1 MSVTVEDQSS
11 VKKVLHIEVPAD
23 EVTRELESAYTQ
35 LKKTAKIKGFR
46 PGKAP
51 RSVLERLYGKDVK
64 ADVGAKLI
72 QNAWIDAIRETN
84 LKVLGSPKVD
94 PPELA
99 PDSPYAFDAEVEVEP
114 EIEDIDYKGLSLTRT
129 KYAISDKEIDLQ
141 LDMLRRNLAKRNPI
155 EEKRPVAM
163 DDVVVIDYEGYLD
176 GKPHEETQKTENFST
191 QVGKGQIVKDL
202 DDGLVGMQAGDEK
215 EIDVTFPEDYF
226 NKSLAGQ
233 KLQFKVK
240 LKEIQEEILPDLDDA
255 FAAQISDQFKSLDDL
270 KTKIRE
276 NLQNGYEKRIEQE
289 LNEQIFTQILE
300 KTSFEVPDVLVQ
312 GELDHIIRDTEE
324 KFAASNRKLED
335 VGLSVE
341 KLAEQ
346 YRPTAEK
353 QVRRHLILSKLM
365 DQEKLELTDEETH
378 QGFQEMADSYG
389 QPVDF
394 IKSYYGQNKDGL
406 SLFKHT
412 LLEKKALKLIID
424 NSEITEVEP
433 SEKNDAD
440 NAATEKE
447 TE

>member
-1 MSVTVEDQSS
+1 MTVIVEDQSS
-11 VKKVLHIEVPAD
+11 VKKILHIEVPAE
-23 EVTRELESAYTQ
+23 EVTHELESAYTQ

-51 RSVLERLYGKDVK
+51 RSVLERMYGKDVK

-72 QNAWIDAIRETN
+72 QNAWIEALRETN

-94 PPELA
+94 PPELD
-99 PDSPYAFDAEVEVEP
+99 PNSPYTFDAEVEVQP
-114 EIEDIDYKGLSLTRT
+114 ELDDIDFKGLALNKT
-129 KYAISDKEIDLQ
+129 KYVVNDEEINLQ

-155 EEKRPVAM
+155 EENRPVAM
-163 DDVVVIDYEGYLD
+163 DDFVVIDYEGLLD
-176 GKPHEETQKTENFST
+176 GKPHADTQKTENFTT
-191 QVGKGQIVKDL
+191 QVGQGQIVKDL
-202 DDGLVGMQAGDEK
+202 DNGLVGMQVGEEK

-226 NKSLAGQ
+226 NQALAGQ
-233 KLQFKVK
+233 KLVFKVK
-240 LKEIQEEILPDLDDA
+240 LNEIREEILPDLDDA
-255 FAAQISDQFKSLDDL
+255 FAGQISDQFKNFDEL

-276 NLQNGYEKRIEQE
+276 NLQSGYEKRIEQE

-300 KTSFEVPDVLVQ
+300 KITFEVPDVLVQ
-312 GELDHIIRDTEE
+312 GELDHIIREAE
-324 KFAASNRKLED
+324 QKFAAGNRKLED

-353 QVRRHLILSKLM
+353 QVRRHMILSKLI
-365 DQEKLELTDEETH
+365 DQEKLELTDEETD

-389 QPVDF
+389 QSVDF
-394 IKSYYGQNKDGL
+394 IKTYYKQNQEGL
-406 SLFKHT
+406 SLFQHT

-424 NSEITEVEP
+424 NSEVTEIEP
-433 SEKNDAD
+433 SEKKDAD
-440 NAATEKE
+440 DAATEKE